1 MNAEE
6 FKRRF
11 LPYHKVLYRVAYH
24 LTGNAQ
30 DAEDLLQDFYLRL
43 WTKRHEL
50 PPAANTQAYLVAMI
64 RNLFYEQRR
73 IHSIDLSVPLGQI
86 AEPPD
91 VADISIQM
99 EERDEATKV
108 KDIIHHLPEKE
119 QEVVRLHIIEDR
131 TYEEIEHDTGLSNAN
146 IRKLMSRA
154 KEKIR
159 QIWKQQI

>member
-6 FKRRF
+6 FKRQF
-11 LPYHKVLYRVAYH
+11 LPYNKVLYRVAFH

-30 DAEDLLQDFYLRL
+30 DAEDLLQDLFLRL

-50 PPAANTQAYLVAMI
+50 PAAANTQAYLVTMI

-73 IHSIDLSVPLGQI
+73 IRRVDLSVPLDQAG
-86 AEPPD
+86 EPPGED
-91 VADISIQM
+91 DISHKM
-99 EERDEATKV
+99 EVREEATKME
-108 KDIIHHLPEKE
+108 DIIHNLPDKE
-119 QEVVRLHIIEDR
+119 QKVVRLHIIEDR

-154 KEKIR
+154 KERIR
-159 QIWKQQI
+159 QIWKQQT

>member
-6 FKRRF
+6 FKRQF
-11 LPYHKVLYRVAYH
+11 LPYNKVLYRVAFH

-108 KDIIHHLPEKE
+108 KDIIHHLSEKE

-154 KEKIR
+154 KERIR

>member
-1 MNAEE
+1 MRSEE

-11 LPYHKVLYRVAYH
+11 LPYNKVLYRVAFH
-24 LTGNAQ
+24 LTGNGQ

-50 PPAANTQAYLVAMI
+50 PPAANTQAYLVTMI

-73 IHSIDLSVPLGQI
+73 IRRVDLSGPLDQAG
-86 AEPPD
+86 EPPGED
-91 VADISIQM
+91 DISRKM
-99 EERDEATKV
+99 EVEEEATKME
-108 KDIIHHLPEKE
+108 DIIHNLPDKE
-119 QEVVRLHIIEDR
+119 QKVVRLHIIEDR

-154 KEKIR
+154 KERIR
-159 QIWKQQI
+159 QIWKQQT